1 MDGLD
6 SLTSAQQ
13 TVIQPQQRV
22 GQESEKFQEVLGN
35 DWLGG
40 RDSNPDRQIQSLQ
53 SYRWTTSQRRRKD
66 FREQEVF
73 NTAQQILSNR
83 VFAVGAKPYQEATR

>member
-1 MDGLD
+1 M
-6 SLTSAQQ
+6 TEFSAAWAAEQN
-13 TVIQPQQRV
+13 
-22 GQESEKFQEVLGN
+22 SCN

-73 NTAQQILSNR
+73 NTAQQILSIR
-83 VFAVGAKPYQEATR
+83 VFAVGASPTGICKA